1 MPRLPWRV
9 GGSGASQAWQSARLW
24 ERGAG
29 ERAKPC
35 PRMNIV
41 FTLSASRVGLESS
54 PMFFVSKNRR
64 GSLPRQQ
71 ARSAARGGPTPSNL
85 IGKIKKVLKKNRT
98 KNNLYIVEMARWWH
112 ISEYLTTTTWERDT
126 LFLSS
131 SVDFFYCFEKLKF
144 FKKLGSVDYGRRIAS
159 SF

>member
-1 MPRLPWRV
+1 MNPFSCLDGGMVDTRDLKSLGGNPVWVRV
-9 GGSGASQAWQSARLW
+9 PLRAIFCRAKNRSEAMHLKCIACGTRILSDVLLLAKPERIAAPAASAKRCARGSQAWQSARLW

-64 GSLPRQQ
+64 GSPARQLR
-71 ARSAARGGPTPSNL
+71 ASGGF
-85 IGKIKKVLKKNRT
+85 
-98 KNNLYIVEMARWWH
+98 A
-112 ISEYLTTTTWERDT
+112 
-126 LFLSS
+126 
-131 SVDFFYCFEKLKF
+131 
-144 FKKLGSVDYGRRIAS
+144 
-159 SF
+159 